1 MKKMMIKRDL
11 FSQNIGSIFYEI
23 ISNFS
28 LSHYSVSTTQ
38 NGSKKHSE
46 NYGRT
51 ARLLYGGGW
60 ALHHQAELSFGTR
73 SLVRDWRYEIDE

>member
-38 NGSKKHSE
+38 NGSKKIVKTMGE
-46 NYGRT
+46 RPAFYTVG
-51 ARLLYGGGW
+51 
-60 ALHHQAELSFGTR
+60 AERCTTKRSCLS
-73 SLVRDWRYEIDE
+73 VRDRWYEIDGTR